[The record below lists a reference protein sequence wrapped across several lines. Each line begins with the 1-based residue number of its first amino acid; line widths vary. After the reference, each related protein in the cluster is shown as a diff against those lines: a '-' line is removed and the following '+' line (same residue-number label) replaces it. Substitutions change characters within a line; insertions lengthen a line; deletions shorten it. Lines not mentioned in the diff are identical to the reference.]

1 MKGIIL
7 AGGLGSRLYPLTTVI
22 NKQLLPVYDK
32 PLIYYPISTL
42 MLAGIRDILIIST
55 PRDIPSYHAL
65 LGDGS
70 AWGVAIH
77 YCIQERPRGLAEAFL
92 LGEEFIGTDHV
103 TLILGDNIFY
113 GHGLQALMQQA
124 LQKSSG
130 ATVFAYHVQDPQRYG
145 VVEFDAAHKATNLTE
160 KPKQPRSNYAVTGLY
175 FYDNHVI
182 DYAKSLRPSPRGELE
197 ITDINRLYLQ
207 ADQLAVQIMGRGF
220 AWLDTGTYQSL
231 LEAANFV
238 EVIEERQGF
247 KICCPEEVACSMG
260 YISTQQLQVL
270 AEQALNSAYGQY
282 LFRIATQGQAC
293 LSATADV
300 I

>member
-7 AGGLGSRLYPLTTVI
+7 AGGLGSRLYPLTKVI
-22 NKQLLPVYDK
+22 SKQLLPVYDK

-42 MLAGIRDILIIST
+42 MLAGIRDILIISS
-55 PRDIPSYHAL
+55 PRDITSYQAL

-70 AWGVAIH
+70 AWGVAIQ
-77 YCIQERPRGLAEAFL
+77 YCIQEKPRGLAEAFL
-92 LGEEFIGTDHV
+92 LGETFIGADHV

-130 ATVFAYHVQDPQRYG
+130 AAVFAYHVQDPERYG
-145 VVEFDAAHKATNLTE
+145 VVEFDAARKVTNLTE
-160 KPKQPRSNYAVTGLY
+160 KPRKPSSNYAVTGLY
-175 FYDNHVI
+175 FYDNQVI
-182 DYAKSLRPSPRGELE
+182 EYAKSLRPSPRGELE

-207 ADQLAVQIMGRGF
+207 ADQLAVHIMGRGF

-231 LEAANFV
+231 LEAAKFV

-247 KICCPEEVACSMG
+247 KICCPEEVAWSMG
-260 YISTQQLQVL
+260 YISTEQLQIL

-282 LFRIATQGQAC
+282 LFRVTTHGQAS
-293 LSATADV
+293 LSVTYTV
-300 I
+300 